1 MHMIELLYGLGFLV
15 LFGLSAS
22 GGVILKG
29 RLPKEH
35 LSDENM
41 NAIRMMTGFLV
52 TFAAVLLSMQ
62 LSTVRSASDAANKNR
77 SSYAAELASLDQC
90 LRGLGADL
98 DPTRLRL
105 RQYTAAV
112 IASTWPH
119 EANPVVEGMPD
130 PRQMAVRGENAKLGS
145 IIEDVGSA
153 IDKLAPQEPGA
164 AARAARC
171 RGAYVSVLQGRWTV
185 IEDTHGPSVA
195 LYVVIISFWLALVF
209 LSFGLQIPR
218 ARLAMAVLA
227 IGVVAVA
234 SVMFVIVD
242 LMEPYSGFFG
252 ISSASMRDALA
263 DMNR

>member
-1 MHMIELLYGLGFLV
+1 MIELFYGMGFLA
-15 LFGLSAS
+15 LFGLSAV
-22 GGVILKG
+22 GGVRLKA

-35 LSDENM
+35 LSDENI

-62 LSTVRSASDAANKNR
+62 LSTVRSASDASNRNR
-77 SSYAAELASLDQC
+77 SAYAAELATLDQC

-98 DPTRLRL
+98 ESTRLRL

-112 IASTWPH
+112 IASTWPR
-119 EANPVVEGMPD
+119 EAVPVVEGMPD
-130 PRQMAVRGENAKLGS
+130 TRQMAIRGEDAKLS
-145 IIEDVGSA
+145 KLVEDIGSA
-153 IDKLAPQEPGA
+153 IDTFSPQQPSA
-164 AARAARC
+164 ISRAARC
-171 RGAYVSVLQGRWTV
+171 RSAYVSVLQGRWAV

-195 LYVVIISFWLALVF
+195 LYVIIISFWLALVF

-218 ARLAMAVLA
+218 GRLAAVVLA

-242 LMEPYSGFFG
+242 LMEPYTGFFG
-252 ISSASMRDALA
+252 ISSSSMREALA

>member
-1 MHMIELLYGLGFLV
+1 MVELFYGLGFLA

-22 GGVILKG
+22 AGVALKA

-35 LSDENM
+35 LSEETM

-52 TFAAVLLSMQ
+52 TFGAVLLSMQ
-62 LSTVRSASDAANKNR
+62 LSAVRSASETANKNR
-77 SSYAAELASLDQC
+77 SAYAAELASLDQC
-90 LRGLGADL
+90 LRGLGADVDL
-98 DPTRLRL
+98 TRLRL

-112 IASTWPH
+112 IASTWPGETAPH
-119 EANPVVEGMPD
+119 VEGMPD
-130 PRQMAVRGENAKLGS
+130 PRQMAVRGEDAKLS
-145 IIEDVGSA
+145 KLMEDVGLA
-153 IDKLAPQEPGA
+153 IDTLAPEGPGA
-164 AARAARC
+164 VSRAARC
-171 RGAYVSVLQGRWTV
+171 RAAYVSVLQGRWTV

-195 LYVVIISFWLALVF
+195 LYVIIISFWLALVF

-218 ARLAMAVLA
+218 GRLAIVVLA

-242 LMEPYSGFFG
+242 LMEPYTGFFG
-252 ISSASMRDALA
+252 ISSASMREALA

>member
-1 MHMIELLYGLGFLV
+1 MSELVYGLGFLA

-22 GGVILKG
+22 GGIVLKS
-29 RLPKEH
+29 RLPREH

-52 TFAAVLLSMQ
+52 TFAAVLLSLQ
-62 LSTVRSASDAANKNR
+62 LSTVRTASDEANKDR
-77 SSYAAELASLDQC
+77 SAYAAALAGLDQC
-90 LRGLGADL
+90 LRGLGAEL

-105 RQYTAAV
+105 RQYTTAV
-112 IASTWPH
+112 IASTWPR
-119 EANPVVEGMPD
+119 ETVALVEGMPD
-130 PRQMAVRGENAKLGS
+130 PREMAVRGENVKLAG
-145 IIEDVGSA
+145 IIEEVGSV
-153 IDKLAPQEPGA
+153 IDRLAPQEPGA
-164 AARAARC
+164 AARATRC
-171 RGAYVSVLQGRWTV
+171 RSAYVSVLQGRWTV
-185 IEDTHGPSVA
+185 IENTHGPSVA

-218 ARLAMAVLA
+218 ARLAIVVLA

-242 LMEPYSGFFG
+242 LMEPYTGFFG
-252 ISSASMRDALA
+252 ISSASMREALA